1 MELSQQILPIFLGQN
16 DVYGWAYQQVCVE
29 IEPSRFLILFSCSR
43 AIISC
48 KMRVYPGI
56 VSEDGGVRKPSVVH
70 FETLQPLENA
80 GCSANLIV
88 GVRASGCA
96 QHSELL
102 DPRSVGT
109 RALGPF
115 GPCIGQRV
123 YRWTS

>member
-1 MELSQQILPIFLGQN
+1 
-16 DVYGWAYQQVCVE
+16 
-29 IEPSRFLILFSCSR
+29 
-43 AIISC
+43 
-48 KMRVYPGI
+48 MRVYPGI

-88 GVRASGCA
+88 GVRAGGCA

-115 GPCIGQRV
+115 GPCIVQRV
-123 YRWTS
+123 YVGRRRILSLLCVEIERPQSRFETEILVEPCGQYHTDTPREC